1 VCLSLQKKGTS
12 DKKVSSR
19 RIKLAQDSKRSHEA
33 RSKKLMAMTQRQ
45 MQESSRNMAARASLG
60 DKPTSNSY
68 INSRQDMQINS
79 GRSLQ
84 LSEANVESGMVLP
97 FEPMIMTFSDVH
109 YYVPLP
115 AVSTSAAPLLTHSSP
130 RPPDLCCLQGR
141 RSNFVL

>member
-1 VCLSLQKKGTS
+1 MQLAE
-12 DKKVSSR
+12 DSR
-19 RIKLAQDSKRSHEA
+19 RLAEA
-33 RSKKLMAMTQRQ
+33 RSKKLTALTQRQ
-45 MQESSRNMAARASLG
+45 MRESAKNLASRSSLG
-60 DKPTSNSY
+60 EKPGSRSNIS
-68 INSRQDMQINS
+68 S